1 MRWTHA
7 LTLATVAAAAHAA
20 APPKPSAKAPTPA
33 EAKAFVQKLNAD
45 LLDLSVR
52 DQTAQW
58 VKSTYI
64 TDDTERLA
72 AEADDALLA
81 YTAQALRDVQ
91 RFRGLKLDPET
102 ARMLYLLKV
111 SNTLLAPNDPKAR
124 KELTTLGAKMEG
136 LYGKGKYCGKDG
148 KGQCR
153 DLEQLSDVMDQSR
166 DWNALLDAW
175 TGWHAVGAEI
185 RPLYVHFVA
194 LANQGAR
201 DNGFGNLGDLWRA
214 AYDMPPGDFE
224 KETDRIWA
232 QVKPLYEALHCY
244 VRARLQDTYGKD
256 RIPDGAPIP
265 AHVLGNMWAQE
276 WTNIYPLVEPY
287 KGVGNLD
294 ITAALKAKGYDAIKM
309 VKRGEAFYTS
319 LGLDPLPK
327 TFWER
332 SMFTKPA
339 DREVVCHASAW
350 DVSFKGDLRIK
361 MCIKINEEDLV
372 TIHHELGHNY
382 YQRAYSQLPLLFE
395 NGANDGFHEAIGDAV
410 ALSVIPSYYQQVGI
424 LDAVPPPNE
433 QALINRQLKDALA
446 KVAFLPFGKD
456 IDQYRWAVFSGRIPT
471 DRLNAAWWEIRRR
484 DQGIAPP
491 VPRTEA
497 DFDPGAKYHVPA
509 NVPYTRYFLARVLQ
523 FQFHRALC
531 RAAGHQ
537 GPLHMCNVYGNKEAG
552 RRFQAMLAMG
562 ASRPWQDAL
571 EALTGERTMDGGALL
586 EYFAPLQ
593 AWLAEQ
599 NRGRRCGWQ
608 G

>member
-1 MRWTHA
+1 MNSTRSLLLGA
-7 LTLATVAAAAHAA
+7 TLLSAAVTA
-20 APPKPSAKAPTPA
+20 APAKTKPATAE
-33 EAKAFVQKLNAD
+33 EAKAYVEKLNAE
-45 LLDLSVR
+45 LLQLNVSDS
-52 DQTAQW
+52 TAQW
-58 VKSTYI
+58 VKNTYI

-72 AEADDALLA
+72 AEGDDALLA
-81 YTAQALRDVQ
+81 YTARALRDIQ
-91 RFRGLKLDPET
+91 RFQGLKLDPET
-102 ARMLYLLKV
+102 ARMLYLLRV

-124 KELTTLGAKMEG
+124 KELTELGAKMEG

-148 KGQCR
+148 KGPCR

-166 DWNALLDAW
+166 DWNALLEAW

-185 RPLYVHFVA
+185 RPLYLRFVE
-194 LANQGAR
+194 LANRGAR
-201 DNGFGNLGDLWRA
+201 DNGFGNLGDLWRS
-214 AYDMPPGDFE
+214 AYDMPPADFE

-244 VRARLQDTYGKD
+244 VRAKLQDVYGKD
-256 RIPDGAPIP
+256 RIPDRAPIP

-294 ITAALKAKGYDAIKM
+294 VTSALKAKGYDPIKM
-309 VKRGEAFYTS
+309 VKRGEAFYVS
-319 LGLDPLPK
+319 LGLDKLPE
-327 TFWER
+327 TFWQR

-350 DVSFKGDLRIK
+350 DVTFHNDLRIK
-361 MCIKINEEDLV
+361 MCIKTNEEDLV
-372 TIHHELGHNY
+372 TIHHELGHDYYFHAY
-382 YQRAYSQLPLLFE
+382 YQLPFLFQT
-395 NGANDGFHEAIGDAV
+395 GANDGFHEAIGDAI
-410 ALSVIPSYYQQVGI
+410 ALSVTPGYLKEVGI
-424 LDAVPPPNE
+424 LDAVPPTNQ

-456 IDQYRWAVFSGRIPT
+456 IDQYRWNLFSGKISP
-471 DRLNAAWWEIRRR
+471 DKLNAGWWAIRLR

-497 DFDPGAKYHVPA
+497 DFDAGAKYHVPA

-531 RAAGHQ
+531 RAAGFQ
-537 GPLHMCNVYGNKEAG
+537 GALHDCSIYGNKEAG
-552 RRFQAMLAMG
+552 QRLQAMLRLG
-562 ASRPWQDAL
+562 ASRPWPDAL
-571 EALTGERTMDGGALL
+571 FALTGERKMDGGALL

-593 AWLAEQ
+593 AWLTEQ
-599 NRGRRCGWQ
+599 NKGRLCGW
-608 G
+608 

>member
-1 MRWTHA
+1 MRA
-7 LTLATVAAAAHAA
+7 PLAVNLFVVAAATAHAA
-20 APPKPSAKAPTPA
+20 PPSKPAKAPTAA
-33 EAKAFVQKLNAD
+33 EAKAFVEKLNAA
-45 LLDLSVR
+45 LLDLNVR
-52 DQTAQW
+52 DSTAQW

-72 AEADDALLA
+72 SDADDAVLA
-81 YTAQALRDVQ
+81 RTAQALRDVQ

-102 ARMLYLLKV
+102 ARMIYLLQV
-111 SNTLLAPNDPKAR
+111 SSTLLAPNDARSR
-124 KELTTLGAKMEG
+124 KELTEIAAKMEG

-148 KGQCR
+148 KGPCR

-185 RPLYVHFVA
+185 RPLYVRFVA

-201 DNGFGNLGDLWRA
+201 DNGYANLGDLWRS
-214 AYDMPPGDFE
+214 AYDMPPAAFE

-232 QVKPLYEALHCY
+232 QVKPLYDALHCY
-244 VRARLQDTYGKD
+244 VRARLQQTYGKE
-256 RIPDGAPIP
+256 RIPDGGPIP

-276 WTNIYPLVEPY
+276 WTNVYPLVEPY
-287 KGVGNLD
+287 PGVGNLD
-294 ITAALKAKGYDAIKM
+294 VTAALKVKGYDPMKM
-309 VKRGEAFYTS
+309 VRRGEAFYVS
-319 LGLDPLPK
+319 LGMDKLPE
-327 TFWER
+327 TFWQR

-350 DVSFKGDLRIK
+350 DVTYHDDLRIK

-382 YQRAYSQLPLLFE
+382 YQHAYFRLPFLFQ

-410 ALSVIPSYYQQVGI
+410 ALSVTPGYYQQVGI
-424 LDAVPPPNE
+424 LDAIPPPNQ
-433 QALINRQLKDALA
+433 QALINRQLKDALTR
-446 KVAFLPFGKD
+446 VAFLPFGKD
-456 IDQYRWAVFSGRIPT
+456 IDQYRWAVFSGKIPT
-471 DRLNAAWWEIRRR
+471 DRLNAGWWEIRLR
-484 DQGIAPP
+484 DQGVAPP

-497 DFDPGAKYHVPA
+497 DFDAGAKYHVPA

-537 GPLHMCNVYGNKEAG
+537 GPLHTCSIYGSREAG
-552 RRFQAMLAMG
+552 RRFQAMLALG
-562 ASRPWQDAL
+562 ASRPWPDAL
-571 EALTGERTMDGGALL
+571 EALTGERTMDGAALL

-599 NRGRRCGWQ
+599 NRGRRCGW
-608 G
+608 

>member
-1 MRWTHA
+1 MNPTRPVALAAALLLGSATHA
-7 LTLATVAAAAHAA
+7 A
-20 APPKPSAKAPTPA
+20 PKPKATPA
-33 EAKAFVQKLNAD
+33 EAKAYVDKLNAD
-45 LLDLSVR
+45 LLAISIKDS
-52 DQTAQW
+52 TAQW

-72 AEADDALLA
+72 SDADDALLA

-91 RFRGLKLDPET
+91 RFQGLKLDPET
-102 ARMLYLLKV
+102 ARMLHLLRV

-124 KELTTLGAKMEG
+124 KELTELGAKMEG

-148 KGQCR
+148 KAPCR

-175 TGWHAVGAEI
+175 TGWHAVGAQI
-185 RPLYVHFVA
+185 RPYYVRFVA

-201 DNGFGNLGDLWRA
+201 DNGYANLGDLWRS
-214 AYDMPPGDFE
+214 AYDMPPVDFE
-224 KETDRIWA
+224 KDTDRIWG

-244 VRARLQDTYGKD
+244 VRAKLQGVYGKE
-256 RIPDGAPIP
+256 RIPDGEPIP

-276 WTNIYPLVEPY
+276 WTNVYPLVEPY

-294 ITAALKAKGYDAIKM
+294 VTAALKAKGYDPVKM
-309 VKRGEAFYTS
+309 VKRGEAFYQS
-319 LGLDPLPK
+319 LGLDKLPE
-327 TFWER
+327 TFWTR
-332 SMFTKPA
+332 SQLTKPL

-350 DVSFKGDLRIK
+350 DVTFHDDLRIK

-382 YQRAYSQLPLLFE
+382 YQHAYWQLPFLFQ
-395 NGANDGFHEAIGDAV
+395 NGANDGFHEAIGDAI
-410 ALSVIPSYYQQVGI
+410 ALSVTPGYYKAVGI
-424 LDAVPPPNE
+424 LDVLPPVNE
-433 QALINRQLKDALA
+433 QAVINQQMKDALA

-456 IDQYRWAVFSGRIPT
+456 IDQYRWNVFNGKIPT
-471 DRLNAAWWEIRRR
+471 DRLEAAWWEIRRR

-531 RAAGHQ
+531 RAARHQ
-537 GPLHMCNVYGNKEAG
+537 GPLHTCSIYGNKEAG
-552 RRFQAMLAMG
+552 RRLQAMLALG
-562 ASRPWQDAL
+562 ASRPWPDAL
-571 EALTGERTMDGGALL
+571 EALTGERKMDGGALL

-593 AWLAEQ
+593 AWLTEQ
-599 NRGRRCGWQ
+599 NKGRRCGW
-608 G
+608 

>member
-1 MRWTHA
+1 MHFPRPSV
-7 LTLATVAAAAHAA
+7 LLSCVLAAAVQA
-20 APPKPSAKAPTPA
+20 APARAKPATPA
-33 EAKAFVQKLNAD
+33 EAKAFVEKLNVD
-45 LLDLSVR
+45 LLDLDVR
-52 DQTAQW
+52 DSTAQW

-72 AEADDALLA
+72 AQGDDAVLA
-81 YTAQALRDVQ
+81 YTAQALRDAQ
-91 RFRGLKLDPET
+91 RFLGLKLDPET
-102 ARMLYLLKV
+102 ARMLYLLRV
-111 SNTLLAPNDPKAR
+111 SSPLLAPNDAKAR
-124 KELTTLGAKMEG
+124 KELTELGARMEG

-148 KGQCR
+148 KGTCR

-185 RPLYVHFVA
+185 RPLYVRFVE
-194 LANQGAR
+194 LANQGAQ
-201 DNGFGNLGDLWRA
+201 DNGFANVGDLWRSG
-214 AYDMPPGDFE
+214 YDMPPADFE

-244 VRARLQDTYGKD
+244 VRSKLQDVYGKE

-276 WTNIYPLVEPY
+276 WSNVYPLVEPY

-294 ITAALKAKGYDAIKM
+294 VTAALKAKGYDPIKM
-309 VKRGEAFYTS
+309 VKRGEAFYVS
-319 LGLDPLPK
+319 LGLDKLPE
-327 TFWER
+327 TFWQR

-350 DVSFKGDLRIK
+350 DVTFHNDLRVK
-361 MCIKINEEDLV
+361 MCIKVNEEDLV
-372 TIHHELGHNY
+372 TIHHELGHDY
-382 YQRAYSQLPLLFE
+382 YFHAYYRLPVLFQ
-395 NGANDGFHEAIGDAV
+395 NGANDGFHEAIGDAI
-410 ALSVIPSYYQQVGI
+410 ALSVNPAYYKQVGI
-424 LDAVPPPNE
+424 LDVVPPTNP
-433 QALINRQLKDALA
+433 QALINQQMKDALA

-456 IDQYRWAVFSGRIPT
+456 IDQYRWGVFSGRIPT
-471 DRLNAAWWEIRRR
+471 SQLNAAWWEIRRR

-491 VPRTEA
+491 AARTEA

-531 RAAGHQ
+531 RAAGYQ
-537 GPLHMCNVYGNKEAG
+537 GPLHGCSIYGNKEAG
-552 RRFQAMLAMG
+552 RRLEAMLALG
-562 ASRPWQDAL
+562 ASRPWPEAL
-571 EALTGERTMDGGALL
+571 FALTGERQMDGGALL

-593 AWLAEQ
+593 AWLTEQ
-599 NRGRRCGWQ
+599 NKDLRCGW
-608 G
+608 

>member
-1 MRWTHA
+1 
-7 LTLATVAAAAHAA
+7 
-20 APPKPSAKAPTPA
+20 
-33 EAKAFVQKLNAD
+33 
-45 LLDLSVR
+45 
-52 DQTAQW
+52 
-58 VKSTYI
+58 
-64 TDDTERLA
+64 
-72 AEADDALLA
+72 
-81 YTAQALRDVQ
+81 
-91 RFRGLKLDPET
+91 
-102 ARMLYLLKV
+102 
-111 SNTLLAPNDPKAR
+111 
-124 KELTTLGAKMEG
+124 ELTTLGAKMEG

-148 KGQCR
+148 KGPCR

-175 TGWHAVGAEI
+175 TGWHGVGAEI
-185 RPLYVHFVA
+185 RPLYVRFVA

-232 QVKPLYEALHCY
+232 QVKPLYDALHCY
-244 VRARLQDTYGKD
+244 VRARLQETYGKD

-276 WTNIYPLVEPY
+276 WTNVYPLVEPY
-287 KGVGNLD
+287 QGVGNLD
-294 ITAALKAKGYDAIKM
+294 ITAALKAKGYDPVKM

-350 DVSFKGDLRIK
+350 DITFKGDLRIK
-361 MCIKINEEDLV
+361 MCIKINEEDVV

-382 YQRAYSQLPLLFE
+382 YQRAYAQLPFLFE

-410 ALSVIPSYYQQVGI
+410 ALSVIPSYYKEVGI

-456 IDQYRWAVFSGRIPT
+456 IDQYRWAVFSGKIPS

-497 DFDPGAKYHVPA
+497 DFDAGAKFHVPA

-531 RAAGHQ
+531 RAAGQ
-537 GPLHMCNVYGNKEAG
+537 KGPLHMCSVYGNKEAG

-571 EALTGERTMDGGALL
+571 EALTGERTINGGALL

-599 NRGRRCGWQ
+599 NKNRRCGWE